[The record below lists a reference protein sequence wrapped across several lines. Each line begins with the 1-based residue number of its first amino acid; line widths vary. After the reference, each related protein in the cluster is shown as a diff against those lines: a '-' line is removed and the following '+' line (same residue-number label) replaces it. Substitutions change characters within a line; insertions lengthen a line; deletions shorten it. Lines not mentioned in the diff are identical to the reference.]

1 MNRKIRIILIMLIAL
16 MTTLGCKYIVVPD
29 DLIVKRAEHG
39 SWDAVITN
47 AEKVS
52 DDILHIDITIRNE
65 TGDWSSMAA
74 VEQRPA
80 ILNNGGV
87 TVNCNDVII
96 GTGGHRFAPGL
107 QMRGYTTGSKSD
119 PDVQLLFIEC
129 KGVDNI
135 EPGAT
140 LSFDYNAFN
149 GPLDYYHQ
157 DENRSTGTI
166 QLSFDEVESNLE
178 YPVYEVVEG
187 LITPVD
193 ADIPAISNNIVNLID
208 VQRAENGLQFVWKN
222 HNPTNFALTTHIG
235 TPPVI
240 GEDGII
246 YGIFQIMDI
255 APVPMTP
262 AGGDVEWTTEV
273 SVPPEIKGLYILMSV
288 EDRQMRLYVNH
299 LIDIADK

>member
-1 MNRKIRIILIMLIAL
+1 MLIAAI
-16 MTTLGCKYIVVPD
+16 TTLGCKYIVVPD
-29 DLIVKRAEHG
+29 DLIAKRAEHG

-47 AEKVS
+47 AEILS
-52 DDILHIDITIRNE
+52 SDILHIDITIRNDS
-65 TGDWSSMAA
+65 GDWSTMAA
-74 VEQRPA
+74 VEQKPA
-80 ILNNGGV
+80 ILNSGGA

-107 QMRGYTTGSKSD
+107 QMRGYTTGSKAD
-119 PDVQLLFIEC
+119 PEVQLLYIEC
-129 KGVDNI
+129 NGVDSI
-135 EPGAT
+135 DPQAT
-140 LSFDYNAFN
+140 ISFDYIAFN

-157 DENRSTGTI
+157 DDNRSTGTI
-166 QLSFDEVESNLE
+166 QLSLGEVESILE
-178 YPVYEVVEG
+178 YPIYEVIEG
-187 LITPVD
+187 VITPAD
-193 ADIPAISNNIVNLID
+193 ADIPAISNNVVNLVD
-208 VQRAENGLQFVWKN
+208 AQRTEIGLQFFWKN

-240 GEDGII
+240 GEDGVI

-299 LIDIADK
+299 LIDITDK